1 MRYILIILGIIATS
15 LGAIGVF
22 VPGLPTTPF
31 ILLAS
36 WLFYKSS
43 PRLREKLHASWL
55 GKYIKNYERQGGL
68 SVKGKITAIS
78 LILLAFIFPYF
89 LPDSN
94 IVIFFIKP
102 LTVKIIVGCA
112 GTIGCIVVGFFVPN
126 AKKG

>member
-1 MRYILIILGIIATS
+1 MRYILIILGIVATS
-15 LGAIGVF
+15 LGTIGVF

-78 LILLAFIFPYF
+78 LMCIMVSI
-89 LPDSN
+89 S
-94 IVIFFIKP
+94 IIFFIKP

-126 AKKG
+126 AKKE